1 MLITGFTAL
10 IFVAIIIGFWLYVRR
25 QSAEL
30 AYERARFDA
39 SIGSLN
45 LGFLMTDKKGL
56 IVSLN
61 SAARWILCSTHPEA
75 AGVIRNI
82 RMLNSNC
89 TMAELNHHLES
100 IHDLRQNIQQTL
112 AKNSFLVDEI
122 SINGKFFRLF
132 LSPIV
137 LPNKKGHEVVGAVA
151 VLEDVTD
158 AKLLERSKEE
168 FFSIAS
174 HELRTPLTAIRGN
187 TALIQQYYSEVLRDP
202 NLNEMVSDIHESSV
216 RLIELVNDFLDTS
229 RLEQNRMEF
238 KKETFS
244 LAALTQEVF
253 KELSPLAREKG
264 LYLQISPYSTSASVT
279 ADHNRTKQVMI
290 NLIGNALKF
299 TDHGGVTI
307 QILTQPDQLAKVL
320 IIDTG
325 RGIPVDS
332 QSLLFKKFQQASNSL
347 LTRDATRGTG
357 LGLYISKLM
366 IEGMG
371 GRIAIESTQEHIGTT
386 FSFTLPIARD

>member
-1 MLITGFTAL
+1 MLIAWLTAVIL
-10 IFVAIIIGFWLYVRR
+10 LAVSVGSWVYIRR
-25 QSAEL
+25 QSADL

-39 SIGSLN
+39 SVGSLN

-61 SAARWILCSTHPEA
+61 SAARWILCSTHPG
-75 AGVIRNI
+75 AGVIQNI

-100 IHDLRQNIQQTL
+100 IYDLRQYIQQTL

-122 SINGKFFRLF
+122 ALNGKFFRLF
-132 LSPIV
+132 LSPIA
-137 LPNKKGHEVVGAVA
+137 LPNKKGNEVVGAVA

-202 NLNEMVSDIHESSV
+202 SLKEMISDIHVSSV

-253 KELSPLAREKG
+253 KEVSPLAREKG

-299 TDHGGVTI
+299 TDHGGVTV

-325 RGIPVDS
+325 RGIPMDS
-332 QSLLFKKFQQASNSL
+332 QNLLFKKFQQASNSL

-386 FSFTLPIARD
+386 FSFTLPLAGS